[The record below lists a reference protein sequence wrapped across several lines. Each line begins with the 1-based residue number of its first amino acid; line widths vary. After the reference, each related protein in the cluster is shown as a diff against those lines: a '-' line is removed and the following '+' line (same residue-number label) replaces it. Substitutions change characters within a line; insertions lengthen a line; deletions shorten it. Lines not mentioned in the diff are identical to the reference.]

1 MLNYQDY
8 DEDFRRL
15 GIDENKQK
23 VVLDF
28 FHQLGEILLNNNIEK
43 PINDGLET
51 ETEEERSKAS

>member
-8 DEDFRRL
+8 DEDFTRL
-15 GIDENKQK
+15 GINENEQR

>member
-8 DEDFRRL
+8 DEEFRRL
-15 GIDENKQK
+15 GINENEQK

-43 PINDGLET
+43 TINDGLET

>member
-8 DEDFRRL
+8 EEDFRRL
-15 GIDENKQK
+15 GINENEQK

>member
-8 DEDFRRL
+8 DEEFRNL
-15 GIDENKQK
+15 GIDKNEQK

-51 ETEEERSKAS
+51 KTEEERSKAS

>member
-8 DEDFRRL
+8 DEDFRQL
-15 GIDENKQK
+15 GLNENEQK

>member
-1 MLNYQDY
+1 MLHYQDY

-15 GIDENKQK
+15 GIDENEQK

>member
-8 DEDFRRL
+8 DEDFRKL
-15 GIDENKQK
+15 GIDENEQK

>member
-8 DEDFRRL
+8 DEDFRKL
-15 GIDENKQK
+15 GLNENEQK

-28 FHQLGEILLNNNIEK
+28 FHQLGQILLNNNIEK

-51 ETEEERSKAS
+51 KTEEERSKAS

>member
-8 DEDFRRL
+8 DEDFRKL
-15 GIDENKQK
+15 GIDENEQK

-28 FHQLGEILLNNNIEK
+28 FHHLGEILLNNNIEK

>member
-15 GIDENKQK
+15 GINENEQK

-28 FHQLGEILLNNNIEK
+28 FRQLGEILLNNNIEK

-51 ETEEERSKAS
+51 ETEEKRSKAS

>member
-1 MLNYQDY
+1 MLNYKDY
-8 DEDFRRL
+8 DEDFRKL
-15 GIDENKQK
+15 GLNKNEQK

>member
-15 GIDENKQK
+15 GINENEQR

-43 PINDGLET
+43 PINNGLET
-51 ETEEERSKAS
+51 ETEEEGSKAS

>member
-1 MLNYQDY
+1 MLKYSEY

-15 GIDENKQK
+15 GINENEQK

-28 FHQLGEILLNNNIEK
+28 FHHLGEILLNNNIEK

-51 ETEEERSKAS
+51 ETKKERSKAS

>member
-8 DEDFRRL
+8 DEVFRRL
-15 GIDENKQK
+15 GIDENEQK

-51 ETEEERSKAS
+51 ETEKERSKAS

>member
-15 GIDENKQK
+15 GIKENEQR

>member
-15 GIDENKQK
+15 GIDENEQK

-43 PINDGLET
+43 PIDDGLET

>member
-15 GIDENKQK
+15 GIDENEQK

-51 ETEEERSKAS
+51 ETEKKRSKAS

>member
-8 DEDFRRL
+8 DEDFRKL
-15 GIDENKQK
+15 GIDENEKK

-28 FHQLGEILLNNNIEK
+28 FHHLGEILLNNNIEK